1 LITKD
6 IITKVILISLPAI
19 AGGSLLIA
27 GYFYKPEP
35 VNLDRDEFLNAM
47 KSTRVWTEKDTQ
59 QLLNKLEE
67 FNKDLCK
74 TYEILYTMV
83 PTSEAIE
90 QAKTVDQIPQLVL
103 YRQLVSELEKK
114 EWNILPI
121 VIAVDTAYTYP
132 LFVEV
137 PDPTNTVSMKIRSVY
152 SEPWLS
158 DLLWNMRVYTQI
170 LPKCEKYYSDET
182 VKAFKISAEPPP
194 EHKPD
199 NNNNQN
205 NQQQNTNTSNNNNNN
220 INTNNNSNNN
230 NSNVSSSNN
239 TNNANNTNVAKQTI
253 KNNKDNFDEEFKK
266 RQEEFEKEKKEFER
280 KFNEQWKSFEE
291 EFNKQQQ
298 HH

>member
-1 LITKD
+1 MITKD